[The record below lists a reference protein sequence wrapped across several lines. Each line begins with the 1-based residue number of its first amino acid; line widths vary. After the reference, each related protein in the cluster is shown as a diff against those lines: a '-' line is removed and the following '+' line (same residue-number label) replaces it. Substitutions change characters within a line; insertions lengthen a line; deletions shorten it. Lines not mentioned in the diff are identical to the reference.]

1 MKKFVAMLCVAGLLT
16 GCAVSGE
23 KKTDEVK
30 PEAPAQTEETKEE
43 TAKPEE
49 KTETAAE
56 TENEGDEHCYF
67 YDWKGF
73 RKRLLEACKSRR
85 GAGGDRYQ

>member
-30 PEAPAQTEETKEE
+30 PEAPAQTEETKEDSE
-43 TAKPEE
+43 
-49 KTETAAE
+49 
-56 TENEGDEHCYF
+56 
-67 YDWKGF
+67 
-73 RKRLLEACKSRR
+73 
-85 GAGGDRYQ
+85 AGGKDGDRCGDRERR

>member
-30 PEAPAQTEETKEE
+30 PEAPAQTEETNEE

-49 KTETAAE
+49 KTETAA
-56 TENEGDEHCYF
+56 
-67 YDWKGF
+67 
-73 RKRLLEACKSRR
+73 
-85 GAGGDRYQ
+85 

>member
-30 PEAPAQTEETKEE
+30 PEAPAQTEETSAASSS
-43 TAKPEE
+43 TA
-49 KTETAAE
+49 
-56 TENEGDEHCYF
+56 
-67 YDWKGF
+67 
-73 RKRLLEACKSRR
+73 RISRC
-85 GAGGDRYQ
+85 G